1 MEGAMATESAKT
13 ALKLAG
19 ATVMLLAAVSLA
31 HCGSDK
37 EEGGGG
43 GSSDPGAS
51 EAKKFF
57 ASQVYPQLE
66 ANCAKCH
73 ATGQRGA
80 VIFLGSGPD
89 PSYAAIEGVSGYI
102 AAPSSSP
109 IAQKGLHSGPAL
121 TEKQFELVSKWL
133 DMEVAARGLQASHNK
148 PPNLRAAF
156 KAFGDCMD
164 YNKWVAL
171 GLNELPNVQTEN
183 NQGQCKS
190 CHNAG
195 TGSMWLFYDP
205 QDPNETSVQTFN
217 KLRRFPYI
225 QRLVVGRVNA
235 SGAFDGLEPS
245 RRIINKGRE
254 EQQEQANNHPRFSL
268 PVAPI
273 NFGVNLDKFV
283 QETLDNM
290 LDKNCKDVSYG
301 DASPDAYK

>member
-1 MEGAMATESAKT
+1 MKIRDRLRT
-13 ALKLAG
+13 ALKLASAALAVG
-19 ATVMLLAAVSLA
+19 TVLSLV
-31 HCGSDK
+31 HCGSDDESAPGQVGTK
-37 EEGGGG
+37 
-43 GSSDPGAS
+43 DPGAS
-51 EAKKFF
+51 EGKKYF
-57 ASQVYPQLE
+57 ATNVYPQLE

-80 VIFLGSGPD
+80 VIFLGAGPD
-89 PSYAAIEGVSGYI
+89 PSYAAIEGVTGYI
-102 AAPSSSP
+102 AAVTASP
-109 IAQKGLHSGPAL
+109 LAQKGLHSGPAL
-121 TEKQFELVSKWL
+121 TEKQFEFVSKWL
-133 DMEVAARGLQASHNK
+133 DLEVTARGLSGSHNK

-171 GLNELPNVQTEN
+171 GLNQMANVQTDN

-195 TGSMWLFYDP
+195 QASTWLNIDP
-205 QDPNETSVQTFN
+205 QDANETSVQTFN
-217 KLRRFPYI
+217 KLRKYPYI

-254 EQQEQANNHPRFSL
+254 EQQEQANNHPRYSL
-268 PVAPI
+268 PAAPI
-273 NFGVNLDKFV
+273 NIGANLDKFV

-290 LDKNCKDVSYG
+290 LDKNCKDISFG
-301 DASPDAYK
+301 DASADAYK